1 MTSVLH
7 HLLAQRSPFVVLPA
21 PDARSPREA
30 AVQHG
35 VDVAELVRTEVIVTS
50 GGPVAVVIGA
60 GDTFDL
66 ATARGAVRD
75 TDARLATAAE
85 IRAVARDCEPGSLP
99 PLSHYL
105 IVPVYVDASV
115 GALEQIVFPAG
126 RPSVLVCMRRA
137 DLFLAEPV
145 TVAALVG
152 FPPASELPVSSAIA
166 PTRRIVLTDSPLV
179 PVHLAGSSGGS
190 RRTA

>member
-1 MTSVLH
+1 MTSVLR

-30 AVQHG
+30 AAQHG

-66 ATARGAVRD
+66 AAARGAVRD

-105 IVPVYVDASV
+105 IVPVYVDPSV

-126 RPSVLVCMRRA
+126 SPSVLVCMRRA

-152 FPPASELPVSSAIA
+152 KPASPVPSAVA

>member
-1 MTSVLH
+1 MTSVLR
-7 HLLAQRSPFVVLPA
+7 HLLAQHSPFLVLPA

-30 AVQHG
+30 AAQHG
-35 VDVAELVRTEVIVTS
+35 VEVAELLRTEVIVTS

-66 ATARGAVRD
+66 AAARGAVRD

-85 IRAVARDCEPGSLP
+85 IRAMARDCEPGSLP

-105 IVPVYVDASV
+105 IVPVYVDPSV

-152 FPPASELPVSSAIA
+152 PAALASPVPSAVA

-190 RRTA
+190 RHTA

>member
-1 MTSVLH
+1 MTNVVD

-30 AVQHG
+30 AAQHG

-60 GDTFDL
+60 GDTFDRGG
-66 ATARGAVRD
+66 ARGAVRD
-75 TDARLATAAE
+75 AAARLATAAE

-99 PLSHYL
+99 PLSRYL
-105 IVPVYVDASV
+105 VVPVYVDPSV

-145 TVAALVG
+145 IVAALVG
-152 FPPASELPVSSAIA
+152 ALASEPPVPSAVA

-179 PVHLAGSSGGS
+179 PVHLSGSSGGS

>member
-1 MTSVLH
+1 MTSVLR

-30 AVQHG
+30 AAQHG
-35 VDVAELVRTEVIVTS
+35 VDLAELVRTEVIVTS
-50 GGPVAVVIGA
+50 GGPVAVAIGA

-66 ATARGAVRD
+66 AAARGAVRD
-75 TDARLATAAE
+75 PDARLATAAE

-105 IVPVYVDASV
+105 IVPVYVDPSV

-126 RPSVLVCMRRA
+126 SPSALVCMSRA
-137 DLFLAEPV
+137 DLFLAQPV
-145 TVAALVG
+145 IVAALVG
-152 FPPASELPVSSAIA
+152 KPASEPPVPSAVA

-179 PVHLAGSSGGS
+179 PIHLAGSSGGS
-190 RRTA
+190 RRTF

>member
-30 AVQHG
+30 AAQHG
-35 VDVAELVRTEVIVTS
+35 VDVAELVRTEVIMTS

-66 ATARGAVRD
+66 AAARGAVRD
-75 TDARLATAAE
+75 ANARLATAAE
-85 IRAVARDCEPGSLP
+85 IRAVADDCEPGSLP

-152 FPPASELPVSSAIA
+152 APPASEPPPPPAVA

>member
-1 MTSVLH
+1 MTSVLQ
-7 HLLAQRSPFVVLPA
+7 HLLAHGSPFVVLPT

-30 AVQHG
+30 AALHG

-50 GGPVAVVIGA
+50 GGPVALVIGA

-66 ATARGAVRD
+66 AAARGAVRD
-75 TDARLATAAE
+75 ATARLATAAE
-85 IRAVARDCEPGSLP
+85 IRAVADDCEPGSLP

-105 IVPVYVDASV
+105 AVSVYVDPSV

-137 DLFLAEPV
+137 DVFLAEPV

-152 FPPASELPVSSAIA
+152 QPDSEPLAPSAVA
-166 PTRRIVLTDSPLV
+166 PTRRIVLTDTPLV
-179 PVHLAGSSGGS
+179 PAHLAGES
-190 RRTA
+190 RGTA